1 MRTIDYNITLPHY
14 PFIFNFQLIKM
25 LQKTDGI
32 VLNHTRYGESSAIFH
47 IFTRELGMRSY
58 MVNGVFG
65 KKKKDKILLLQP
77 LNILELEAYHK
88 ENKDIQ
94 HIKEVRLKRNMQRLP
109 FSQERRAQ
117 AFLITE
123 ILSRIL
129 RNEGV
134 NNALFN
140 FIEDAIIKLDSD
152 NEGLENIHLLFL
164 FQLTRFLGFFPN
176 NNYSAS
182 KPFFDFYEGNF
193 VADEPQHP
201 FFLPPDESMLF
212 ARFFSCENE
221 NITQLAKNVH
231 ERRILLK
238 SVITLYEKH
247 FPELG
252 KIRSVEVLSSL
263 F

>member
-1 MRTIDYNITLPHY
+1 
-14 PFIFNFQLIKM
+14 
-25 LQKTDGI
+25 
-32 VLNHTRYGESSAIFH
+32 
-47 IFTRELGMRSY
+47 

-65 KKKKDKILLLQP
+65 RKKKDKTLLLQP
-77 LNILELEAYHK
+77 LNILELEVHHK
-88 ENKDIQ
+88 ENKEIQ
-94 HIKEVRLKRNMQRLP
+94 HIKEIRLKRNMQRLP

-134 NNALFN
+134 NNELFN
-140 FIEDAIIKLDSD
+140 FIENAIINLDSD
-152 NEGLENIHLLFL
+152 NEGLENAHLLFL

-176 NNYSAS
+176 NNHSDANS
-182 KPFFDFYEGNF
+182 FFDFNEGF
-193 VADEPQHP
+193 FIADEPQHP
-201 FFLPPDESMLF
+201 FFLPPNEAMLF
-212 ARFFSCENE
+212 VRFFSCDNE

-231 ERRILLK
+231 ERRVLLK
-238 SVITLYEKH
+238 SIIILYEKH

-252 KIRSVEVLSSL
+252 KIRSVEILSSL